1 MVRRLRLWHDRR
13 ERRASAR
20 RQSEFA
26 AMPANVF
33 RFDERWN
40 IPGATVAEVYDVLS
54 HGERLPQWW
63 KGVYLDAAKLS
74 DNPEPR
80 VGDRLR
86 VRARG
91 ALPYE
96 LNFILEATVL
106 DPDRRVQVRTFGDFD
121 GVWTAT
127 LSQAGA
133 GVQVD
138 LVWEVTVLRPILKR
152 LAPLLRPLFA
162 WNHRWTTPRGEQGLK
177 AYLAGRR
184 ARPAA

>member
-1 MVRRLRLWHDRR
+1 M
-13 ERRASAR
+13 
-20 RQSEFA
+20 
-26 AMPANVF
+26 
-33 RFDERWN
+33 
-40 IPGATVAEVYDVLS
+40 
-54 HGERLPQWW
+54 
-63 KGVYLDAAKLS
+63 
-74 DNPEPR
+74 
-80 VGDRLR
+80 
-86 VRARG
+86 
-91 ALPYE
+91 
-96 LNFILEATVL
+96 L

>member
-1 MVRRLRLWHDRR
+1 
-13 ERRASAR
+13 
-20 RQSEFA
+20 
-26 AMPANVF
+26 MPSNVF
-33 RFDERWN
+33 RFDEHWD
-40 IPGATVAEVYDVLS
+40 IPHATVAEVYEVLS
-54 HGERLPQWW
+54 HGEWLPQWW
-63 KGVYLDAAKLS
+63 KGVYLDATRLS
-74 DNPEPR
+74 GGAEPR

-96 LNFILEATVL
+96 LNFILEATAL
-106 DPDRRVQVRTFGDFD
+106 DPDRKVQVRTAGDFD

-127 LSQAGA
+127 LSPVGT
-133 GVQVD
+133 GVRVD

-177 AYLAGRR
+177 AYLAERR
-184 ARPAA
+184 ARRAA

>member
-1 MVRRLRLWHDRR
+1 
-13 ERRASAR
+13 
-20 RQSEFA
+20 
-26 AMPANVF
+26 MPSNVF
-33 RFDERWN
+33 RFDEHWD
-40 IPGATVAEVYDVLS
+40 IPHATVAEVYELLS
-54 HGERLPQWW
+54 HGEWLPQWW

-80 VGDRLR
+80 IGDRLR

-96 LNFILEATVL
+96 LNFILEATAL
-106 DPDRRVQVRTFGDFD
+106 DPDRRVQVRTAGDFD

-127 LSQAGA
+127 LSQADA
-133 GVQVD
+133 GVRVD
-138 LVWEVTVLRPILKR
+138 LVWQVTVLRPILKR

-177 AYLAGRR
+177 AYLAERR
-184 ARPAA
+184 ARRTA